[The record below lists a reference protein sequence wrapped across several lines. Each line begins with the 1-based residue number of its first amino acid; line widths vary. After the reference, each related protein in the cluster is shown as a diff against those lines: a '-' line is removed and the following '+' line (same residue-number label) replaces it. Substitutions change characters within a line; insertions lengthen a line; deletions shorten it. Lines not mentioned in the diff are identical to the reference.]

1 MAADA
6 IALAGRSRLAPV
18 PATAEVIDRFRA
30 ALVAR
35 DIVPPESIIA
45 DGSIHRCDAAGKNG
59 KGDAAYLLHL
69 DGIPAGGLENWRDG
83 KGWESWR
90 FDIGRALTPAEL
102 DLSPQAR
109 AEWIRFHDAVE
120 RELGARGALRGVR
133 NVAAKAAENAARLA
147 ALFHV
152 LEHGASGTIA
162 SGKIRAAAC
171 IVGWHLNGTR
181 RLLADLDAPPSL
193 AAAIRLDAW
202 LRNEALANGT
212 DRVPTKRIY

>member
-6 IALAGRSRLAPV
+6 IAMAGRPRLATF

-30 ALVAR
+30 ALAAR

-90 FDIGRALTPAEL
+90 FDIGRA
-102 DLSPQAR
+102 
-109 AEWIRFHDAVE
+109 
-120 RELGARGALRGVR
+120 
-133 NVAAKAAENAARLA
+133 
-147 ALFHV
+147 
-152 LEHGASGTIA
+152 
-162 SGKIRAAAC
+162 
-171 IVGWHLNGTR
+171 R
-181 RLLADLDAPPSL
+181 RISRCA
-193 AAAIRLDAW
+193 
-202 LRNEALANGT
+202 
-212 DRVPTKRIY
+212 